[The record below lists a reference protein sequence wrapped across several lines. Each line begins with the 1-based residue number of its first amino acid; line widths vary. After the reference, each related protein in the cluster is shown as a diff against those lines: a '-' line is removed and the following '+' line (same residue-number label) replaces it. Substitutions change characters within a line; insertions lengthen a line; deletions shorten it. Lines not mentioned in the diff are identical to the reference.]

1 MGAVLGYA
9 TLALVVAAVVHYV
22 AEPVLLVPDGYAV
35 VVERLGAVVRVL
47 HPGRHFIWPLL
58 ERVRRVRWTYVEAVD
73 ASGQPLGGSGA
84 GAKKDL
90 MDDRF
95 VQTRTRLYALP
106 PIHCCSEDG
115 WRATISLVVGYA
127 ITDVL
132 VAVTQA
138 PDDLY
143 LTLET
148 DLESA
153 LSAVVRS
160 LAAEAL
166 HAAKLE
172 ERMRTA
178 VGEKSWGKQ
187 YGAKLTQCTVRSVE
201 VDWRRGARGEAAR
214 GAADSAFGCGS
225 PTATT
230 STLSQLA
237 ELEEEERVAVRRR
250 ELEVE
255 QQRHELAMAER
266 EVANACLRAQIRHKQ
281 TLTEMVAY
289 FKLLTECGLSTEF
302 LRDHNYARNWGVP
315 LFLHDQ
321 QRTLCGVAGGG
332 GGGGAAGVFDAKAAD
347 NLF

>member
-225 PTATT
+225 PTATPPAHSRSWPSWRRRRGWRCGAASSRWSSRGT
-230 STLSQLA
+230 SWRWRSARSPTPACARRFATSRRSPRWSPTLSCSP
-237 ELEEEERVAVRRR
+237 
-250 ELEVE
+250 
-255 QQRHELAMAER
+255 
-266 EVANACLRAQIRHKQ
+266 NAACRPSFCATTTTRATGASRS
-281 TLTEMVAY
+281 
-289 FKLLTECGLSTEF
+289 FSTTSSAPCAA
-302 LRDHNYARNWGVP
+302 LPA
-315 LFLHDQ
+315 
-321 QRTLCGVAGGG
+321 AGGG
-332 GGGGAAGVFDAKAAD
+332 TAGVFDAKATD